1 MMMTHLARIIV
12 ATIIVTLPA
21 GAAPPGSQQA
31 DLVVTGRGAT
41 SSAESATLRCDL
53 NLVAT
58 PSNVFVGRCLVEV
71 GSDQLVLGDLAI
83 DGAERMTVVLDGQ
96 VIVRGGAVTA
106 TGRFEE
112 LLERSQSGFPVY
124 VEVDPLSRSWAVRG
138 YGGNGNVK
146 TVARGRMTEGAVHF
160 TLP

>member
-1 MMMTHLARIIV
+1 MMMTHLVRIIV
-12 ATIIVTLPA
+12 VILIAAFPA
-21 GAAPPGSQQA
+21 RAAPQA

-41 SSAESATLRCDL
+41 SEAEPATLGCEL

-58 PSNVFVGRCLVEV
+58 PSNVFVGRCMVEV
-71 GSDQLVLGDLAI
+71 GLDQLVLGGLAI
-83 DGAERMTVVLDGQ
+83 DGAEPMTVVLDGH

-112 LLERSQSGFPVY
+112 LLQRSQSGFPVY
-124 VEVDPLSRSWAVRG
+124 VEVDPLGHSWAVRG
-138 YGGNGNVK
+138 YGGNGDVE

-160 TLP
+160 RLP

>member
-1 MMMTHLARIIV
+1 MMMTHLALIIV
-12 ATIIVTLPA
+12 AILIAALPA
-21 GAAPPGSQQA
+21 RAAPPGSQQA
-31 DLVVTGRGAT
+31 DLLVTGRGAT
-41 SSAESATLRCDL
+41 SKAEPATLRCEL
-53 NLVAT
+53 NLVAP

-71 GSDQLVLGDLAI
+71 GPDQLVLGDLAV
-83 DGAERMTVVLDGQ
+83 DGAEPMTVVLDGH

-124 VEVDPLSRSWAVRG
+124 VEVDPLGRSWAVRG
-138 YGGNGNVK
+138 HRGNGNVK

-160 TLP
+160 RLP